1 MFRFF
6 LFSCLISI
14 LVITSASAQ
23 ISGSDMQAFSDAE
36 TLQMQGKIN
45 EALSILEKLLKDSPN
60 TDLKDEILIQMAGC
74 YIQLGDDDSAI
85 KSYLK
90 IITAKPDSPE
100 ASNAV
105 SLLMNI
111 YMQRYQ
117 FEDLIAMSNQI
128 IKQYPGTESSAM
140 AIYRVASYLYSK
152 GDNKRAIKEFE
163 GFLEQF
169 PKSTLRSTVFNRL
182 IYLYI
187 AESMLKEA
195 EEKIAIS
202 LSENPAN
209 TYMLQQMAVIYRK
222 QGKYDEAMN
231 LYQKLLASNPK
242 DTEIYEQMGEIYAEK
257 GDKDKALELWYKI
270 IEISPGQYYLHQ
282 ILANILKS
290 HGFSDQAVQEY
301 KKAVELQPL
310 ASYLYSQLA
319 EIYVINKKF
328 DLAVNVYIDALL
340 ALPANFPDRIELV
353 NNVLELCKVEGI
365 YDRVIS
371 RLRSN
376 LDKSPNNP
384 STIST
389 LADIYF
395 YRGDI
400 DNAIEFFKK
409 TVAFNSDNAN
419 IMIEKARWL
428 IREQKPEKAEK
439 IYNFILGS
447 YPNTSAEIDA
457 IVSLGQLKA
466 EMNKPEEAIKDLR
479 SAISKSNFLFGQN
492 EMNARGLNL
501 SGQNDRRLP
510 PILTMIGD
518 IYVTQIHD
526 PQSAIIAYT
535 DAMAMSDTRSSPS
548 EIPDLK
554 LKVADCQRL
563 MGLYDT
569 AFEVL
574 NSIPQDQIST
584 SAKANLVPPSNG
596 KIDKIRGDCYF
607 NMGDFENAKKYYKTA
622 TKGNLKEEWANDVL
636 DKMALIDEFSNGQL
650 ADLLKVYSSLDRI
663 KESGDYEN
671 ALLGYS
677 SAIKKF
683 PKNDLTDR
691 IQLEIGEILTLK
703 GKYDESIKAYEV
715 LVSSGGEFAPEA
727 QFRIAAI
734 YSQKL
739 KDNQR
744 AVDAYAKLI
753 KDYPDSM
760 LVADARKQ
768 LQRLS
773 ASGNASG
780 QILP

>member
-1 MFRFF
+1 
-6 LFSCLISI
+6 
-14 LVITSASAQ
+14 Q
-23 ISGSDMQAFSDAE
+23 
-36 TLQMQGKIN
+36 
-45 EALSILEKLLKDSPN
+45 
-60 TDLKDEILIQMAGC
+60 
-74 YIQLGDDDSAI
+74 
-85 KSYLK
+85 
-90 IITAKPDSPE
+90 
-100 ASNAV
+100 
-105 SLLMNI
+105 
-111 YMQRYQ
+111 
-117 FEDLIAMSNQI
+117 
-128 IKQYPGTESSAM
+128 
-140 AIYRVASYLYSK
+140 
-152 GDNKRAIKEFE
+152 
-163 GFLEQF
+163 
-169 PKSTLRSTVFNRL
+169 
-182 IYLYI
+182 
-187 AESMLKEA
+187 
-195 EEKIAIS
+195 
-202 LSENPAN
+202 
-209 TYMLQQMAVIYRK
+209 
-222 QGKYDEAMN
+222 
-231 LYQKLLASNPK
+231 
-242 DTEIYEQMGEIYAEK
+242 
-257 GDKDKALELWYKI
+257 WYKI

-310 ASYLYSQLA
+310 ASYLYAQLA

-328 DLAVNVYIDALL
+328 DLAVDVYIDALL

-457 IVSLGQLKA
+457 IISLGQLKA

-479 SAISKSNFLFGQN
+479 SAISKSNFLSGQN

-501 SGQNDRRLP
+501 SGQNDRRLS

-596 KIDKIRGDCYF
+596 RLVPPSNGRIDKIRGDCYF
-607 NMGDFENAKKYYKTA
+607 NMGDFENAKKYYKIA

-650 ADLLKVYSSLDRI
+650 ADLLKTYSSLDRV

-683 PKNDLTDR
+683 SKNDLTDR

-727 QFRIAAI
+727 QFRIAVI

>member
-1 MFRFF
+1 
-6 LFSCLISI
+6 
-14 LVITSASAQ
+14 
-23 ISGSDMQAFSDAE
+23 
-36 TLQMQGKIN
+36 LQMQGKIN

-128 IKQYPGTESSAM
+128 IKQYPGTESAAM

-152 GDNKRAIKEFE
+152 GDNKKAIKGFE

-187 AESMLKEA
+187 AESMFKEA

-202 LSENPAN
+202 LSENPGN

-257 GDKDKALELWYKI
+257 GDKDKALEQWYKI

-301 KKAVELQPL
+301 KKAVELQPF

-328 DLAVNVYIDALL
+328 DLAVDVYIDALL
-340 ALPANFPDRIELV
+340 RLPANFPDRIELV

-371 RLRSN
+371 RLMSN
-376 LDKSPNNP
+376 LDKSPINP

-409 TVAFNSDNAN
+409 TVTFNSDNAN
-419 IMIEKARWL
+419 IMIEKAKWL

-439 IYNFILGS
+439 IYNFILGA

-457 IVSLGQLKA
+457 IISLGQLKA

-479 SAISKSNFLFGQN
+479 SAISKSNFLSGQN
-492 EMNARGLNL
+492 EMNARGLN
-501 SGQNDRRLP
+501 RRLS

-535 DAMAMSDTRSSPS
+535 DAMAMSDNRSSPS
-548 EIPDLK
+548 EIPELK

-563 MGLYDT
+563 MGLYDL

-574 NSIPQDQIST
+574 NSITPDQISAST
-584 SAKANLVPPSNG
+584 KAN
-596 KIDKIRGDCYF
+596 IDKIRGDCYF

-622 TKGNLKEEWANDVL
+622 TKGNLKEDWANDVL

-650 ADLLKVYSSLDRI
+650 ADLLKTYSSLDRV

-683 PKNDLTDR
+683 SKNDLTDR
-691 IQLEIGEILTLK
+691 IQLEIGELLTLK
-703 GKYDESIKAYEV
+703 GKDYESIKAYEV
-715 LVSSGGEFAPEA
+715 LVGSGGEFAPEA
-727 QFRIAAI
+727 QFRIASI
-734 YSQKL
+734 YSKKL

-744 AVDAYAKLI
+744 AVDAYTKLI